1 MAYSLVNGLALVL
14 AVAIILKMTLFYFQ
28 PKSFYKYARVYLEDD
43 RLRKIYLGLF
53 LVLFYFLMQEMTP
66 VQFAAA
72 ILVGGML
79 YGHTLLHFPKEMTAI
94 SKKIYQKKEAYLPDT
109 LIWLILAFW
118 ILRSLLM

>member
-14 AVAIILKMTLFYFQ
+14 AVAVILKLSLFYTQ
-28 PKSFYKYARVYLEDD
+28 PKSFYKYARIYLEDD
-43 RLRKIYLGLF
+43 RLRKLYLGLF

-72 ILVGGML
+72 FLVGGML
-79 YGHTLLHFPKEMTAI
+79 YGHTLLHFPKEMMSIT
-94 SKKIYQKKEAYLPDT
+94 KKFYQKKEAYLPDT

>member
-14 AVAIILKMTLFYFQ
+14 AVAVILKLSLFYTQ
-28 PKSFYKYARVYLEDD
+28 PKSFYKYARIYLEDD
-43 RLRKIYLGLF
+43 RLRKLYLGLF

-72 ILVGGML
+72 FLVGGML
-79 YGHTLLHFPKEMTAI
+79 YGHTLLHFPKEMMSIT
-94 SKKIYQKKEAYLPDT
+94 KKFYQKKEAYLPDT

-118 ILRSLLM
+118 ILRSLFM